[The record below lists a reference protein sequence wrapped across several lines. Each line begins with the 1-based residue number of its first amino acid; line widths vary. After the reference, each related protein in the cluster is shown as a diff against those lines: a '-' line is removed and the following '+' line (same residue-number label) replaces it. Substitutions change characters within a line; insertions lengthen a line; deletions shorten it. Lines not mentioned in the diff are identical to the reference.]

1 MEGRLE
7 ASYRGR
13 RVLVTGGAGF
23 VGSSLARELVR
34 LGAAVTVIDAC
45 FPDQGANLFNL
56 KGVLDEVNL
65 VVADIGSVDEISSFL
80 VDQEVVFN
88 LAACISHVG
97 SLHNPFQD
105 LERNCASQLRFLC
118 ALGELSPQARIVYTG
133 SRSQY
138 GSPLYLP
145 VDEEH
150 PLRPVDIN
158 GVHKTAVEEYH
169 RVFHEQGR
177 LRYTSLRLSN
187 IFGPRH
193 QMLHDGQGFLN
204 WFIRQG
210 LCGEEIRVFGNGEQ
224 KRDFLYVDDAVEAIL
239 LAAACP
245 DCEGKAFNLASGTSL
260 SVAEAAS
267 AVCELTGGS
276 WRCIPFPIER
286 LCVEPGHIIL
296 DTSRLQETLGWKP
309 RRDFRDALEETVSF
323 YREHGSHYFHPPRGK
338 VVLDRKGLAPS

>member
-1 MEGRLE
+1 MEDRLE
-7 ASYRGR
+7 TFYRGR
-13 RVLVTGGAGF
+13 RVLVTGGLGF

-34 LGAAVTVIDAC
+34 LGAVVSVIDAC

-56 KGVLDEVNL
+56 EGVLDDLNL
-65 VVADIGSVDEISSFL
+65 VVADIGSVDEISDFL

-88 LAACISHVG
+88 LAACTSHVG
-97 SLHNPFQD
+97 SLHNPLQD

-118 ALGELSPQARIVYTG
+118 ALRDLSPQARVIYTG

-138 GSPLYLP
+138 GSPFYLP
-145 VDEEH
+145 VNEEH
-150 PLRPVDIN
+150 PLRPVDVN

-169 RVFHEQGR
+169 RIFHEQGHFR
-177 LRYTSLRLSN
+177 CTSLRLSN

-210 LCGEEIRVFGNGEQ
+210 LCGEEILVFGNGSQ

-239 LAAACP
+239 LTATCP
-245 DCEGKAFNLASGTSL
+245 DCEGRTFNLASGTHL
-260 SVAEAAS
+260 SVAETAA
-267 AVCELTGGS
+267 AVCELTGSS

-286 LCVEPGHIIL
+286 ISVEPGNIIL
-296 DTSRLQETLGWKP
+296 DASRLQETLCWKP
-309 RRDFRDALEETVSF
+309 RWDFHAALKETVAF
-323 YREHGSHYFHPPRGK
+323 YRQHGSHYLHPPRGK
-338 VVLDRKGLAPS
+338 MVLERKGLAPT